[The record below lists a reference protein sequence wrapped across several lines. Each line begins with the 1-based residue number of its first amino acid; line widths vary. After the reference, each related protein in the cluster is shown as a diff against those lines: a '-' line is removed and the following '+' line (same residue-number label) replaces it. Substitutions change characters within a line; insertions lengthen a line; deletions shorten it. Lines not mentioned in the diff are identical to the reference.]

1 MNSPIDS
8 RQLRAF
14 VSLAK
19 HGSFT
24 LAAKELFLTQSAVSH
39 SLRALE
45 EDLGCRLFD
54 RMGKKILLTLAGEQ
68 LRPHA
73 EEILAQMQQARKGLK
88 KLANWGQSRLK
99 ICASTTACQYIL
111 PGVLREF
118 QKTFPN
124 VQLAIEPGDTKEA
137 VELLEQKDIDCAIC
151 LEPDREER
159 FQFHPLFSD
168 ELMFLVGAEHPW
180 ARLGRVERGEIS
192 LQNYV
197 LYNKGTY
204 TFELIERYF
213 RSEGTVL
220 NTVIELRSMD
230 AIKELVKL
238 GLGISILAPWV
249 AEKELAEGS
258 LSSFPLGK
266 RKLKRQ
272 WGVLHWRNQNLPLA
286 LTQFVEMCAR
296 ACANF
301 GASKTAAPTAYV
313 S

>member
-1 MNSPIDS
+1 MNNPIDS

-24 LAAKELFLTQSAVSH
+24 LAARELFLTQSAVSH

-68 LRPHA
+68 LLPHA
-73 EEILAQMQQARKGLK
+73 REVLAGMQRARNSLQ
-88 KLANWGQSRLK
+88 KLANWGQSRLR

-118 QKTFPN
+118 QKSFPN
-124 VQLAIEPGDTKEA
+124 VQIAIEPGDTRQA
-137 VELLEQKDIDCAIC
+137 QELLSQKDIDCALC
-151 LEPDREER
+151 LEPEREER
-159 FQFHPLFSD
+159 FDFRPLFSD
-168 ELMFLVGAEHPW
+168 ELFFLVGSDHPW
-180 ARLGRVERGEIS
+180 ARSGKVEREEIS

-204 TFELIERYF
+204 TFELIEKYF
-213 RSEGTVL
+213 RTEGIAL
-220 NTVIELRSMD
+220 NTVIELRSME
-230 AIKELVKL
+230 AIKELVKI

-249 AEKELAEGS
+249 AEKELAERS
-258 LSSFPLGK
+258 LCGFPLGK

-272 WGVLHWRNQNLPLA
+272 WGILHWRNDNLPLA
-286 LTQFVEMCAR
+286 QTQFTEMCSR
-296 ACANF
+296 ACARFQN
-301 GASKTAAPTAYV
+301 
-313 S
+313 

>member
-19 HGSFT
+19 HRSFT
-24 LAAKELFLTQSAVSH
+24 LAARELFLTQSAISH
-39 SLRALE
+39 SVRALE

-68 LRPHA
+68 LLPNA
-73 EEILAQMQQARKGLK
+73 EKILVQMHQARASLE
-88 KLANWGQSRLK
+88 KLQAWGQSRLR

-111 PGVLREF
+111 PSVLREF

-124 VQLAIEPGDTKEA
+124 VQVAIEPGDTSQA
-137 VELLEQKDIDCAIC
+137 LDLLSSKDIDCAVC

-159 FQFHPLFSD
+159 FEFRPLFSD
-168 ELMFLVGAEHPW
+168 ELMFLVGADHPW
-180 ARLGRVERGEIS
+180 AKQGEVNRDEIAQ
-192 LQNYV
+192 QNYV

-204 TFELIERYF
+204 TFDLIERYF
-213 RSEGTVL
+213 RAECISL
-220 NTVIELRSMD
+220 NTVIELRSME
-230 AIKELVKL
+230 AIKELVKI

-249 AEKELAEGS
+249 AEKELAEKS
-258 LSSFPLGK
+258 LSAFPLGK

-286 LTQFVEMCAR
+286 QTRFIELCSRVSAR
-296 ACANF
+296 FQN
-301 GASKTAAPTAYV
+301 
-313 S
+313 

>member
-1 MNSPIDS
+1 MKSPIDS

-14 VSLAK
+14 VSLAR

-24 LAAKELFLTQSAVSH
+24 VAAKELFLTQSAVSH

-54 RMGKKILLTLAGEQ
+54 RMGKNILLTLAGEQ
-68 LRPHA
+68 LLPHA
-73 EEILAQMQQARKGLK
+73 EKILVQMHQARVGLD
-88 KLANWGQSRLK
+88 KLQNWGQSRLRL
-99 ICASTTACQYIL
+99 CASTTACQYIL

-124 VQLAIEPGDTKEA
+124 VQVTIEPGDTKQA
-137 VELLEQKDIDCAIC
+137 LELLSAKEIDCAVC

-159 FQFHPLFSD
+159 FDFRPLFSD

-180 ARLGRVERGEIS
+180 ARAGAVDRDQIG

-213 RSEGTVL
+213 RAECISL

-230 AIKELVKL
+230 AIKELVKI

-249 AEKELAEGS
+249 AEKELADGS

-272 WGVLHWRNQNLPLA
+272 WGVLHWRNQNLPFTQ
-286 LTQFVEMCAR
+286 TQFMELCSR
-296 ACANF
+296 ACVRFQN
-301 GASKTAAPTAYV
+301 
-313 S
+313 

>member
-14 VSLAK
+14 VSLAR

-68 LRPHA
+68 LLPHA
-73 EEILAQMQQARKGLK
+73 KNILAQMQQARGALH
-88 KLANWGQSRLK
+88 KLTAWGQSRLRV
-99 ICASTTACQYIL
+99 CASTTACQYIL
-111 PGVLREF
+111 PSVLREF
-118 QKTFPN
+118 QKSFPN
-124 VQLAIEPGDTKEA
+124 VQVAIEPGDTKHA
-137 VELLEQKDIDCAIC
+137 VEFLSQKEIDCAIC
-151 LEPDREER
+151 LEPEREER
-159 FQFHPLFSD
+159 FDFRPLFSD
-168 ELMFLVGAEHPW
+168 ELMFLVAPDHPW
-180 ARLGRVERGEIS
+180 ARSGTIERDEIPQ
-192 LQNYV
+192 QNYV

-204 TFELIERYF
+204 TFDLIERYF
-213 RSEGTVL
+213 RAERIAL

-238 GLGISILAPWV
+238 GLGVSILAPWV
-249 AEKELAEGS
+249 AEKELAEGT
-258 LSSFPLGK
+258 LSSLPLGK

-272 WGVLHWRNQNLPLA
+272 WGVLHWRNPNLPLA
-286 LTQFVEMCAR
+286 QTQFMEMCGR
-296 ACANF
+296 ACARF
-301 GASKTAAPTAYV
+301 QT
-313 S
+313 

>member
-1 MNSPIDS
+1 MSSPIDS

-45 EDLGCRLFD
+45 EDMACRLFD

-68 LRPHA
+68 LLPHA
-73 EEILAQMQQARKGLK
+73 QEILAQMQQARNSLQ
-88 KLANWGQSRLK
+88 KLVNWGQSRLR

-111 PGVLREF
+111 PSVLREF
-118 QKTFPN
+118 QKSFPN
-124 VQLAIEPGDTKEA
+124 VQVAIEPGDTKQA
-137 VELLEQKDIDCAIC
+137 VELLSQKDIDCAVC

-159 FQFHPLFSD
+159 FDFRPLFSD
-168 ELMFLVGAEHPW
+168 ELMFMVGADHVW
-180 ARLGRVERGEIS
+180 ARQGKVERNEIAQ
-192 LQNYV
+192 QNYV

-213 RSEGTVL
+213 RAERIAL

-230 AIKELVKL
+230 AIKEMVKL

-258 LSSFPLGK
+258 LSSLPLGK

-272 WGVLHWRNQNLPLA
+272 WGVLHWRNPNLPLA
-286 LTQFVEMCAR
+286 QTQFMEMCSR
-296 ACANF
+296 ACARFQN
-301 GASKTAAPTAYV
+301 
-313 S
+313 

>member
-14 VSLAK
+14 VSLAR

-24 LAAKELFLTQSAVSH
+24 VAARELHLTQSAVSH

-45 EDLGCRLFD
+45 EDLDCRLYD

-68 LRPHA
+68 LLPHA
-73 EEILAQMQQARKGLK
+73 KKILVQMQEARTGLQ
-88 KLANWGQSRLK
+88 KLANWGQSRLRV
-99 ICASTTACQYIL
+99 CASTTACQYIL

-124 VQLAIEPGDTKEA
+124 VQVAIEPGDTSQA
-137 VELLEQKDIDCAIC
+137 VELLEQKEIDCAVC
-151 LEPDREER
+151 LEPVREER
-159 FQFHPLFSD
+159 FEFRPLFSD

-180 ARLGRVERGEIS
+180 VRQGRVERDDIS
-192 LQNYV
+192 RQNYV

-204 TFELIERYF
+204 TFDLIERYF
-213 RSEGTVL
+213 RAEGIAL
-220 NTVIELRSMD
+220 NTVIELRSME
-230 AIKELVKL
+230 AIKELVKI

-249 AEKELAEGS
+249 AEKELAERS
-258 LSSFPLGK
+258 LCGFPLGK

-272 WGVLHWRNQNLPLA
+272 WGVLHWSNPNLPLA
-286 LTQFVEMCAR
+286 QTQFIEMCSR
-296 ACANF
+296 ACTRF
-301 GASKTAAPTAYV
+301 QV
-313 S
+313 